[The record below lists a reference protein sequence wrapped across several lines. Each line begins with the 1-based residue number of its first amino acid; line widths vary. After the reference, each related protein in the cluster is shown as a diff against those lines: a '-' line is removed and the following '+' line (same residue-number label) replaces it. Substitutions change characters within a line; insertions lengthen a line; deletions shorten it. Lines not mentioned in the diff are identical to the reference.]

1 MKFIL
6 VFLNDQSDYFLIQNV
21 MTLKYTEEYHRLKS
35 HDFIQSKILKK
46 LIHHVFEGRKS
57 V

>member
-1 MKFIL
+1 M
-6 VFLNDQSDYFLIQNV
+6 NDQSDYFLIQNV